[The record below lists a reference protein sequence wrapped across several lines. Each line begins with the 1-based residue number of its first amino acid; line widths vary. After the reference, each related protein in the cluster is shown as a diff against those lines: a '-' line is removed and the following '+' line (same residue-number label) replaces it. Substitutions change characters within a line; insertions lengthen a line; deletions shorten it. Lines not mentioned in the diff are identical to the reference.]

1 MGKIDQI
8 RKLPKLTEVAKMSH
22 DELLSNLVECPESPM
37 FAQRDIVIEES
48 VARRYVAEFVDRA
61 RFSAKPA
68 IDEAR
73 LSQEGS
79 SNRLINQNEV
89 QDLLSLDSL
98 RLGSIAAAQE
108 ANEAEINANEEQL
121 IA

>member
-1 MGKIDQI
+1 M
-8 RKLPKLTEVAKMSH
+8 
-22 DELLSNLVECPESPM
+22 
-37 FAQRDIVIEES
+37 
-48 VARRYVAEFVDRA
+48 
-61 RFSAKPA
+61 AKPA

-79 SNRLINQNEV
+79 LNRLINQNEV